1 MERKEMKMKNPLIKR
16 LPRELKSDFGRY
28 FVLFIFIAGTIA
40 LVSGFLVASGSMK
53 TAYDKSFE
61 KYNIEDGNFELPQ
74 KADDSL
80 LETLEEEEV
89 ILYENFYL
97 EKETKEFDSTLRI
110 FKNREEINKV
120 CVMEGEL
127 PVQKDEIALD
137 RIYANNN
144 KLSIGDSFAVGKRE
158 LKVSGFVAFSD
169 YSALF
174 SSTSDMMF
182 DAVKFG
188 VGIMSEQGFEDFGKA
203 NLHYSYSWQ
212 YDTKPENDTEAKEMS
227 EDFMEVISENAVL
240 TNFIPQ
246 YSNQAIQFT
255 GNDIGRD
262 NIFMAYFLYIVV
274 VIIAFIFA
282 ITTSNTITKEATVI
296 GTLRASGYTRGELIR
311 HYLTMPI
318 LVTLI
323 SAVVG
328 NVLGYTWFKGV
339 AADVY
344 YASYSLPTYVTIWN
358 AKAFVQT
365 TVVPVI
371 LMLIINLCILVK
383 KLKLSPLKFIRRDL
397 SKRQKKK
404 ALRLNTKIPIMRR
417 FRLRIIFQNKSNY
430 IMIII
435 GIFLANV
442 ILLFGMAFP
451 PLLEKYQESIT
462 SNMISKYQYVLKAPM
477 ETETEDAEKYTAY
490 SLKTIEGRLRS
501 EDVSVFGIEP
511 DSQYVDLELGE
522 DGVYISNAF
531 AEKFRIEEG
540 DEFSVK
546 EEYEEKEY
554 EFKVE
559 GIYYYPAGIAIF
571 MDRDYLNTTFD
582 MEEDFFNGY
591 FSNEEIEDIQEE
603 YIATQI
609 TEDDFTKI
617 SRQLKLSMGGMMDAF
632 AIFGVIMFMLIIY
645 LLSRIIIEKNT
656 QSISMTKI
664 LGYSEA
670 EISSLY
676 VVTTSIVVI
685 ASLILTIPLVN
696 LLMEQ
701 VFVVMFSEYSGW
713 MPYYVPFSAYIKM
726 IITGIVAYA
735 VIAFGQFRK
744 VKKIPLGIALKNV
757 E

>member
-1 MERKEMKMKNPLIKR
+1 MKMKNPLIKR